1 MLAAV
6 SRGEMRVSVSDGS
19 VRWRSGRLRYMLA
32 AVSRGE
38 IRVSVSDGSVRWRP
52 ADCATC

>member
-1 MLAAV
+1 
-6 SRGEMRVSVSDGS
+6 
-19 VRWRSGRLRYMLA
+19 MLA

-38 IRVSVSDGSVRWRP
+38 IRVSVSDGSVRWRS